1 VTGEVR
7 SGPLRD
13 LRVIEA
19 GQLIAGPFCGQLLGD
34 FGAEVIKIEPP
45 RMGDPLRA
53 WRRMN
58 GDGPSLWWPIIAR
71 NKKSITLDLR
81 QSAGQELARRLIGRA
96 DVLIEN
102 FRPGTLEKWNLGY
115 DRLAAANPGLVMA
128 RMSGFG
134 QTGPY
139 CQQPGFG
146 SIGEAMG
153 GLRYVT
159 GHPDRPPSRVG
170 ISIGDSLTALFGA
183 LGVLSALLARQKSGQ
198 GQIVDAALYESVLA
212 VMECLVTELQ
222 QTGQVRERTGATLP
236 GVAPSNVYP
245 CLDGVS
251 VVIGANGNAVFARLC
266 QAMNQPHLASEGRFA
281 TDEERGARQQQL
293 DEIISAW
300 SARLPSATVL
310 GLMRE
315 FAVPA
320 GLIYRAPDMLT
331 DPQFAERSSLIEVR
345 DTLLGTIKMQG
356 VFPRL
361 SATPGAVR
369 WSGPELGQHNDE
381 IYRDTLGLSEQELA
395 DLRRHHVV

>member
-1 VTGEVR
+1 MTGEVR

-45 RMGDPLRA
+45 RTGDPLRA

-102 FRPGTLEKWNLGY
+102 FRPGTMEKWNLGY

-159 GHPDRPPSRVG
+159 GHPDRPHLCSQWSERRQQY
-170 ISIGDSLTALFGA
+170 D
-183 LGVLSALLARQKSGQ
+183 LSAGGRRDLARRRYEQCDASQ
-198 GQIVDAALYESVLA
+198 QYPVD
-212 VMECLVTELQ
+212 
-222 QTGQVRERTGATLP
+222 R
-236 GVAPSNVYP
+236 
-245 CLDGVS
+245 
-251 VVIGANGNAVFARLC
+251 
-266 QAMNQPHLASEGRFA
+266 
-281 TDEERGARQQQL
+281 RGLRHSC
-293 DEIISAW
+293 D
-300 SARLPSATVL
+300 
-310 GLMRE
+310 
-315 FAVPA
+315 
-320 GLIYRAPDMLT
+320 
-331 DPQFAERSSLIEVR
+331 
-345 DTLLGTIKMQG
+345 
-356 VFPRL
+356 
-361 SATPGAVR
+361 
-369 WSGPELGQHNDE
+369 H
-381 IYRDTLGLSEQELA
+381 EQ
-395 DLRRHHVV
+395 